1 MREPRRAPGSEW
13 LQNHPTLL
21 EVIYRFSKRAFASV
35 YPPLKWISPSW
46 TERLMVWVERLL
58 KGWIFDCRMCGQ
70 CMLHSSGMTCPMV
83 CPKYLRNGPCGG
95 VRPDGNCEVIPD
107 MPCVWVQAWERS
119 QRMNVYADD
128 LRILQPPLNHT
139 LQNTSAW
146 INVMEKRDNRAPPGW
161 AEVTPDAGGHAAP
174 REP

>member
-1 MREPRRAPGSEW
+1 MKRAPRPGPGSEW
-13 LQNHPTLL
+13 LKNHPATL
-21 EVIYRFSKRAFASV
+21 EMVYDITRRVFARV
-35 YPPLKWISPSW
+35 YPLLRRISPSG
-46 TERLMVWVERLL
+46 TERVMVWNERLL

-95 VRPDGNCEVIPD
+95 VRSDGHCEVIPD
-107 MPCVWVQAWERS
+107 MPCIWVQAWERS
-119 QRMNVYADD
+119 QRMKTYSDE
-128 LRILQPPLNHT
+128 LRVLQAPLNHA

-146 INVMEKRDNRAPPGW
+146 INVMERRDTETPPGW
-161 AEVTPDAGGHAAP
+161 AEAAL

>member
-1 MREPRRAPGSEW
+1 
-13 LQNHPTLL
+13 
-21 EVIYRFSKRAFASV
+21 
-35 YPPLKWISPSW
+35 
-46 TERLMVWVERLL
+46 MVWVERLL
-58 KGWIFDCRMCGQ
+58 KGWVFDCRMCGQ
-70 CMLHSSGMTCPMV
+70 CILHSSGMTCPMV

-119 QRMNVYADD
+119 HQMNVYTDD
-128 LRILQPPLNHT
+128 LHILQPPLNHT

-146 INVMEKRDNRAPPGW
+146 INVMEKRDNQVPPGW
-161 AEVTPDAGGHAAP
+161 AEVVPHAATQATP